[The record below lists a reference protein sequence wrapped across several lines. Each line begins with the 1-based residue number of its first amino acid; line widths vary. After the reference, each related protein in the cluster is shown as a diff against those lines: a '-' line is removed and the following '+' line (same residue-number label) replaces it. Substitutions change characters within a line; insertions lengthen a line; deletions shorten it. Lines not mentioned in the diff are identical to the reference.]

1 MTRVDEIAP
10 DVFRISTLVPEI
22 NLQFN
27 QFLVRDE
34 EPLLYHTG
42 LKQMFPLVREAVAS
56 LIDPAKLRWI
66 SFSHFESDECGGL
79 NEWLTIAPQAQAVTP
94 MLGALISVNDF
105 AIRPAHILNENEIL
119 NTGKNRFRLL
129 PTPHVPHGWDAS
141 LLFEETNRT
150 LFTSDL
156 FHQGGEVE
164 PLTSTSVL
172 DRVRQVMLEYQSGP
186 FSDYLPFRPT
196 TETIFD
202 RLADLNPVT
211 LAMMHGS
218 SYTGNARQELLE
230 LKRLLKEVLN

>member
-10 DVFRISTLVPEI
+10 EVFRISTLVPEI

-66 SFSHFESDECGGL
+66 SFSHFEADECGAL
-79 NEWLTIAPQAQAVTP
+79 NEWLASAPQALAVTP
-94 MLGALISVNDF
+94 LLGAMVSINDF
-105 AIRPAHILNENEIL
+105 AMRPAYVLNENETL

-156 FHQGGEVE
+156 LHQGGEVE
-164 PLTSTSVL
+164 PLTSNSVI
-172 DRVRQVMLEYQSGP
+172 DRYRQVLSDYQASP
-186 FSDYLPFRPT
+186 FTDYLPYRPAT
-196 TETIFD
+196 DKTLD
-202 RLADLNPVT
+202 RLAALNPAT
-211 LAMMHGS
+211 FATMHGS
-218 SYTGNARQELLE
+218 SYTGNGRQELLA
-230 LKRLLKEVLN
+230 LKQVLKEVLH